1 MRNIILIVCF
11 LHALLGYTQEN
22 GDLYLEKAQLFLD
35 NENDSVLIYSKKAK
49 TTFSKKNNPL
59 GIVKSIEMEGFYHL
73 YIKNNYDE
81 AQKKFLECLKLCD
94 QYKLNYHKNIY

>member
-35 NENDSVLIYSKKAK
+35 NENDSVLIFSKKAK
-49 TTFSKKNNPL
+49 TEKGPFGPL
-59 GIVKSIEMEGFYHL
+59 PL
-73 YIKNNYDE
+73 QRR
-81 AQKKFLECLKLCD
+81 AQV
-94 QYKLNYHKNIY
+94 